1 LFSGQGLGV
10 LKAKKKVGAK
20 EGDFLTLINFFIRF
34 HHGNVGDRKRI
45 CGEYKLRF
53 PIMEQAVRIYD
64 ELLAQIKRFNRFKN
78 QEEEMEVKF
87 GEAKKQVY

>member
-1 LFSGQGLGV
+1 MQGELYAGQGLGV

-45 CGEYKLRF
+45 CG
-53 PIMEQAVRIYD
+53 
-64 ELLAQIKRFNRFKN
+64 
-78 QEEEMEVKF
+78 
-87 GEAKKQVY
+87 

>member
-1 LFSGQGLGV
+1 MQGELYAGQGLGV

-87 GEAKKQVY
+87 G

>member
-1 LFSGQGLGV
+1 
-10 LKAKKKVGAK
+10 
-20 EGDFLTLINFFIRF
+20 
-34 HHGNVGDRKRI
+34 
-45 CGEYKLRF
+45 
-53 PIMEQAVRIYD
+53 MEQAVRIYD